1 MTVKD
6 RDAHPGGVG
15 QRVDA
20 DWLHKIPAQHRHRP
34 TDPRRMAVYGAQRPN
49 GRPVD
54 TLQQPVMQ
62 LPPQTFPQHRQRPR
76 LIKQPCQ
83 PVSGIRHIGVHRFD
97 TNAGRLIRP

>member
-1 MTVKD
+1 M
-6 RDAHPGGVG
+6 
-15 QRVDA
+15 
-20 DWLHKIPAQHRHRP
+20 
-34 TDPRRMAVYGAQRPN
+34 
-49 GRPVD
+49 D

>member
-1 MTVKD
+1 MDQAQLLLKLQGRQGGHGAEMTVKD

-34 TDPRRMAVYGAQRPN
+34 ADPRRMAVYSAQRPD
-49 GRPVD
+49 GWPVN

-62 LPPQTFPQHRQRPR
+62 LPPQPF
-76 LIKQPCQ
+76 
-83 PVSGIRHIGVHRFD
+83 
-97 TNAGRLIRP
+97 A